1 MVEVE
6 VGDAVA
12 GGASASCWAR
22 KNIWCKYLWAKRKMN
37 QNQPH
42 LNLPRQQL
50 RKSPVLLSRVGRLPL
65 APLVLAVHLAGGL
78 RRREGRA
85 WKHCHSPYTTTMALK
100 PTECGKLVSSLTGLA
115 SSKCNQLPPFYTHAV

>member
-1 MVEVE
+1 MEEDAKDEEVVEVE

-12 GGASASCWAR
+12 GGGSASCWAR

-37 QNQPH
+37 QNQTH

-65 APLVLAVHLAGGL
+65 APLVLAVHLVGSL

-85 WKHCHSPYTTTMALK
+85 WKHRRFPIHDDHGVEAD
-100 PTECGKLVSSLTGLA
+100 GVWQTGFFPDGLGIIE
-115 SSKCNQLPPFYTHAV
+115 V